1 MKHLA
6 AAIQVLSNES
16 QAIHPIQD
24 SSPAAM
30 QLIQAFVGN

>member
-24 SSPAAM
+24 SSPEAT
-30 QLIQAFVGN
+30 QLIQALVGN